1 MPNELLAQH
10 ETIKLWHQT
19 GGVVNAFTVTA
30 VDEDQDRFI
39 AVDTDLAKAKAFAN
53 IAFKAHRHAE
63 VDPIATAAA
72 AVYEHKAQ
80 AMATAMTA
88 EYGRDPATW
97 IEEARN
103 ATVNGALGL
112 CPDGCC
118 GGPECMEDPDEI
130 AAWTA
135 WRKRLWTAMTAITH
149 QPA

>member
-10 ETIKLWHQT
+10 EAVKLWHQT
-19 GGVVNAFTVTA
+19 GGVVNAFTVTV
-30 VDEDQDRFI
+30 VDDDQDRFI
-39 AVDTDLAKAKAFAN
+39 AVDTDQAKAKAFAN

-63 VDPIATAAA
+63 VDPVAAAAA

-80 AMATAMTA
+80 AMAAAMAA

-118 GGPECMEDPDEI
+118 GGPECMEDPEEVK
-130 AAWTA
+130 AWKA
-135 WRKRLWTAMTAITH
+135 WRTRLYAAQQTPTNA
-149 QPA
+149 